1 MRRHTHTHN
10 RGKSLIARPIKGG
23 FEYGSLDLISY
34 THTKP
39 HAHTTLITTAWL
51 SSLEPNRENGC
62 VFTLSAVS
70 SPDGP
75 VEQASGSLICCQ
87 QVSLEVRLAYL
98 TSTW

>member
-1 MRRHTHTHN
+1 MAT
-10 RGKSLIARPIKGG
+10 G
-23 FEYGSLDLISY
+23 FEYGSLDLILY

-39 HAHTTLITTAWL
+39 HAHTALITTAWL

-87 QVSLEVRLAYL
+87 SAVSL
-98 TSTW
+98 TSHLPGDALQGRGLRTLFFI